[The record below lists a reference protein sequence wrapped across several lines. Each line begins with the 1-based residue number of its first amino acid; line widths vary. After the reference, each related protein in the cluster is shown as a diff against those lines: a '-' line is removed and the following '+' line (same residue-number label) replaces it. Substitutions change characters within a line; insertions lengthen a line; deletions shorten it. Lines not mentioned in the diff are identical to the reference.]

1 MLNKINFNWV
11 TTKESCFVVVFSVN
25 VFAVLVFYVIH
36 FLVVVIDAVDTRNLP
51 VVVQVVVVVVI
62 VDVDPRNLTLKFG

>member
-25 VFAVLVFYVIH
+25 VFAVVVFHV
-36 FLVVVIDAVDTRNLP
+36 VVVIDAVDTRNLP
-51 VVVQVVVVVVI
+51 IVVVAQV
-62 VDVDPRNLTLKFG
+62 